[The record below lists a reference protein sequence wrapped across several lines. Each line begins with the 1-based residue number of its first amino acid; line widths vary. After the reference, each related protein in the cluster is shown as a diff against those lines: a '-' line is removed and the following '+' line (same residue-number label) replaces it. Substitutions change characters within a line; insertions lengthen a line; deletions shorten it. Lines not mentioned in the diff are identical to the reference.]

1 MSENTTYPQPTLF
14 AAASLAKMSALQEN
28 KKVSK
33 AKGQRSG
40 QSSIVSFAKFAPD
53 GSLLKMSQGFS
64 QVTLEGSLQ
73 KFSETFPRAGIMQS
87 GELYQP
93 LVLEQTIFENECLLF
108 PTPRAS
114 NPGSRINS
122 KGGKILAQEVEKS
135 VGIRD
140 SSGKLVNRNGGQLNP
155 QWVEWLMGF
164 PIGWTDLQHLET
176 QSFPK

>member
-1 MSENTTYPQPTLF
+1 MSENTISPQPTLF
-14 AAASLAKMSALQEN
+14 AADSLAKMSASQER
-28 KKVSK
+28 KRGLK

-40 QSSIVSFAKFAPD
+40 QSSIVSFAKFSRD
-53 GSLLKMSQGFS
+53 GSLLKMSQGYS
-64 QVTLEGSLQ
+64 QQTMEGSLQ
-73 KFSETFPRAGIMQS
+73 KFSENFPRVGIMQN

-93 LVLEQTIFENECLLF
+93 LWLEQTISENECLLF

-122 KGGKILAQEVEKS
+122 KGGKILQQEVEKS

-164 PIGWTDLQHLET
+164 PQGWTDLEVLET
-176 QSFPK
+176 P